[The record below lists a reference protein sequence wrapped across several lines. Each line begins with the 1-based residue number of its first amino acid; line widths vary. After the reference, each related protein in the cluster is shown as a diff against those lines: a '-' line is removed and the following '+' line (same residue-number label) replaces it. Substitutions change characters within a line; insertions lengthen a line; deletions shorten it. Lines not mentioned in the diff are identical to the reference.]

1 VSVDHSRSECPVL
14 SSAGA
19 PDSRQMRTSVPQLF
33 VLPPRLRGMTTVVRL
48 RGSSRARRI
57 AVWLA
62 VALVALVALLAAL
75 AARVIYV
82 HDKTWEYRL
91 FPSATPP
98 KVGYH
103 DRDYS
108 RGSDLPRVEAG
119 LVRSGETMGGGVI
132 YAPTGSRTATVID
145 VVDGQHV
152 VEYSLMGGP

>member
-1 VSVDHSRSECPVL
+1 
-14 SSAGA
+14 
-19 PDSRQMRTSVPQLF
+19 
-33 VLPPRLRGMTTVVRL
+33 MTTVVRL

-57 AVWLA
+57 AIWLA
-62 VALVALVALLAAL
+62 VAFVVVLAG
-75 AARVIYV
+75 RVIYV
-82 HDKTWEYRL
+82 HDKTWEYRV

-98 KVGYH
+98 KVGYD
-103 DRDYS
+103 DRNYS
-108 RGSDLPRVEAG
+108 RGSELPRIEAG